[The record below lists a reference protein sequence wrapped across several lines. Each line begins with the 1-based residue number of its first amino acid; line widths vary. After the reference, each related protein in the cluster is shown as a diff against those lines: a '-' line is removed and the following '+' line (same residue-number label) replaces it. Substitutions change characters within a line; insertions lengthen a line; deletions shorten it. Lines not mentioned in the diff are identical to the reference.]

1 MAENIKA
8 AAEQAYGVIVEKLQ
22 APYFFEKLAANG
34 IRPRNDAEAAELWEL
49 GQKLQVLY
57 SATQEKAAEAG
68 VSNLSAWN
76 AELDAALASAGVGNV
91 EKKAAWDGYAA
102 FASEQPEIASAVLTL
117 QAAAATALSGAN

>member
-8 AAEQAYGVIVEKLQ
+8 AAEQAYGVIVEKLA

-34 IRPRNDAEAAELWEL
+34 IQPRSEAEAAELWAL
-49 GQKLQVLY
+49 GQKLQALY
-57 SATQEKAAEAG
+57 SVTQEKAAEAG

-76 AELDAALASAGVGNV
+76 AELDSALASVGVGNV
-91 EKKAAWDGYAA
+91 EKKAAWDGRAVYAA
-102 FASEQPEIASAVLTL
+102 EQPEIAEAVLTL